1 MNSNDTIKL
10 LIVFFYIKKKT
21 ILVYAINIRILISFL
36 LSFFIKNEL

>member
-10 LIVFFYIKKKT
+10 LIVFFYIKKNT
-21 ILVYAINIRILISFL
+21 ILVYARNIRILISFL